1 MSQKTLTSHFCPYP
15 GSMFGPS
22 VEFTSVLK
30 PIFAREKEPF
40 SLTCLFSDDV
50 LEAEQRIQWFR
61 DGEAMAFQGRA
72 PLPPNL
78 GTTSPPVG
86 VSHAAPGRA
95 RGGMGTT
102 RWSYKSSLFLFLLL
116 RYNTLTIAA

>member
-1 MSQKTLTSHFCPYP
+1 
-15 GSMFGPS
+15 MFGPS

-30 PIFAREKEPF
+30 PIFAQEKEPF

-61 DGEAMAFQGRA
+61 DGEAMAFQGKA
-72 PLPPNL
+72 PLPPNPGL
-78 GTTSPPVG
+78 TPPPMR
-86 VSHAAPGRA
+86 VSHATPPGSA

-102 RWSYKSSLFLFLLL
+102 GWSCESSLFLFLLL
-116 RYNTLTIAA
+116 RYSTLTIAA

>member
-1 MSQKTLTSHFCPYP
+1 
-15 GSMFGPS
+15 MFGPS

-61 DGEAMAFQGRA
+61 DGEALAFQGRA
-72 PLPPNL
+72 PFPPNQ
-78 GTTSPPVG
+78 GQHP
-86 VSHAAPGRA
+86 VSHAPSPGSA
-95 RGGMGTT
+95 RGVTGTT
-102 RWSYKSSLFLFLLL
+102 RWSHELSPLLFLVP
-116 RYNTLTIAA
+116 RYSTLAIAA

>member
-1 MSQKTLTSHFCPYP
+1 MSQKTLTSRFCPHP

-61 DGEAMAFQGRA
+61 DGEAMAF
-72 PLPPNL
+72 
-78 GTTSPPVG
+78 
-86 VSHAAPGRA
+86 
-95 RGGMGTT
+95 
-102 RWSYKSSLFLFLLL
+102 
-116 RYNTLTIAA
+116 